1 MFGNTNT
8 GTPRA
13 ESEEQQRRDEL
24 TCGTAAPV
32 RRSTPGGGSL
42 SAGISAPLRGEAAA
56 AAGRGGEWEGS
67 RRPDQTRTDAVV
79 ASAGIRRYAYAIYW
93 QAPHPLSRDAARRG
107 PLLQGSTGRDRG
119 FAGRLYPRECLHRD
133 GDGDGGRPASVHA
146 IRETIDD
153 FIVLMPCNI
162 DTTIPGSTMQQRHL
176 LSLKLLN

>member
-1 MFGNTNT
+1 L
-8 GTPRA
+8 GTRTPGRPGRRA
-13 ESEEQQRRDEL
+13 RSSSKETSSPAGRQRRF
-24 TCGTAAPV
+24 GGRP
-32 RRSTPGGGSL
+32 PGGSL
-42 SAGISAPLRGEAAA
+42 SAGISAPLRGEAAAA